1 MEDEYYSKERKSAV
15 AQNEDVFLDLCILV
29 IMYYKMFITVIY
41 HDMYIVSDHTVHV
54 INYINI

>member
-41 HDMYIVSDHTVHV
+41 HDMYM
-54 INYINI
+54 

>member
-41 HDMYIVSDHTVHV
+41 HDMYIVSDRTVHV